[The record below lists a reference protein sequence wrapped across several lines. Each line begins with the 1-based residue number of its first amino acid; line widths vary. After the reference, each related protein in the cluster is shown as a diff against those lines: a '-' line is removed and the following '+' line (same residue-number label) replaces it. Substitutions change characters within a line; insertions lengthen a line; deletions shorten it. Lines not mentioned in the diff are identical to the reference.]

1 MYNALDFTWILY
13 FAEGAHYKV
22 LLKKKMILLPYFGAP
37 PMSNYY

>member
-1 MYNALDFTWILY
+1 MNITMETNFI
-13 FAEGAHYKV
+13 GAV